1 MVYETRYSDSLTHYG
16 IKGQKWGVRR
26 FQRKDGTRTPA
37 GKKRYSG
44 DSETDSNVDSS
55 EKKRGLTDKQKKILK
70 TGVIVAG
77 TALAAYGAYRLYG
90 AYTGRGMDIDP
101 ETGFRLLKKPES
113 TKDCLNAINPGKVRI
128 LSSTKNTEIISGSST
143 NCMLCTTAYELRRRG
158 YDVHAG
164 FDTSGRGY
172 FPENLF
178 PRIFKNAPETTKI
191 WQAVDDIANGKDYSA
206 ADKFSRLT
214 DSLKDVPDGARGNLC
229 VWFKSGMGGGHS
241 MIWEKTDGKLRFMDG
256 QTGEIYNDLA
266 NQVLKHTHD
275 LKPIEVLR
283 TDNLEIKPQ
292 AIRPFVNT
300 ATTTKTYIDH
310 GAEIA
315 TKALSDPAISGIA
328 FNTAIIAAGAYYAK
342 KHPESSATKVT
353 TVKTDTKTKK
363 RRA

>member
-1 MVYETRYSDSLTHYG
+1 MVYETRYTDSLAHYG

-37 GKKRYSG
+37 GRERYSS
-44 DSETDSNVDSS
+44 DSETRANADSS

-70 TGVIVAG
+70 TGAIVAG
-77 TALAAYGAYRLYG
+77 TALAAYGAYKLYG

-101 ETGFRLLKKPES
+101 DTGFRLLKKPES
-113 TKDCLNAINPGKVRI
+113 TTDCLNAINPGKIRI

-143 NCMLCTTAYELRRRG
+143 NCMLCTTAHELRQRG

-172 FPENLF
+172 LPEIFF

-191 WQAVDDIANGKDYSA
+191 FQDEGDILSGKVYSA

-214 DSLKDVPDGARGNLC
+214 DSLKDVPNGARGNLC
-229 VWFKSGMGGGHS
+229 VWYKSGIGGGHS
-241 MIWEKTDGKLRFMDG
+241 MIWEKVDGKLRFMDG

-315 TKALSDPAISGIA
+315 TKTLSDPLVSNIA
-328 FNTAIIAAGAYYAK
+328 LNTAIIAAGAYYAK
-342 KHPESSATKVT
+342 KHPASSDAEATTAKT
-353 TVKTDTKTKK
+353 TTKTKK
-363 RRA
+363 RRT

>member
-1 MVYETRYSDSLTHYG
+1 MVYETRYTDYLTHYG

-44 DSETDSNVDSS
+44 DSETSSNVDSS

-70 TGVIVAG
+70 TGAVVAG
-77 TALAAYGAYRLYG
+77 TALAAYGAYKLYG
-90 AYTGRGMDIDP
+90 AYTGRGMEIDP

-113 TKDCLNAINPGKVRI
+113 TMDCLNAINPGKVRI

-214 DSLKDVPDGARGNLC
+214 DSLKDVPNGARGNLC
-229 VWFKSGMGGGHS
+229 VWYKSGIGGGHS
-241 MIWEKTDGKLRFMDG
+241 MIWEKVDGKLRFMDG
-256 QTGEIYNDLA
+256 QTGVIYNDLA

-283 TDNLEIKPQ
+283 TDNLEFNPK
-292 AIRPFVNT
+292 AIGPFINK

-315 TKALSDPAISGIA
+315 TKTLSDPLVANIA
-328 FNTAIIAAGAYYAK
+328 LNTAIIAAGAYYTKKRPTPSDTEVATAK
-342 KHPESSATKVT
+342 SS
-353 TVKTDTKTKK
+353 TKTKK
-363 RRA
+363 RRS

>member
-1 MVYETRYSDSLTHYG
+1 MVYETGYSDSLTHHG

-37 GKKRYSG
+37 GKRRYSG
-44 DSETDSNVDSS
+44 DSETSSNTDSS

-70 TGVIVAG
+70 TGAVVAG
-77 TALAAYGAYRLYG
+77 TALAAYGAYKLYG

-113 TKDCLNAINPGKVRI
+113 TMDCLNAINPGKVRI

-143 NCMLCTTAYELRRRG
+143 NCMLCTTAYELRQRG

-172 FPENLF
+172 LPENFF
-178 PRIFKNAPETTKI
+178 PQIFKNPPDTTKI
-191 WQAVDDIANGKDYSA
+191 FQAVEDIANGKDYSA

-214 DSLKDVPDGARGNLC
+214 DSLKDVPNGARGNLC
-229 VWFKSGMGGGHS
+229 VWWKSGMGGGHS
-241 MIWEKTDGKLRFMDG
+241 MIWEKADGKLRFMDG
-256 QTGEIYNDLA
+256 QTGEIYSDFA

-283 TDNLEIKPQ
+283 TDNLEIKSQ
-292 AIRPFVNT
+292 AIRPFVNK

-328 FNTAIIAAGAYYAK
+328 LNTAIIAAGAYYAK
-342 KHPESSATKVT
+342 KHPESSDTKVA
-353 TVKTDTKTKK
+353 TVKADTKTKK